1 MRLMVSL
8 FLKLPLL
15 AVIAGLAG
23 HASFFRYPEVDSLF
37 RFIYAPAQVAAC
49 CGAVALSLVLVLF
62 TRRAPGPLKRVAFP
76 LGLVVLAVV
85 LGLLKRDLDLDLLP
99 TFAADKLSYDLSGK
113 VAIVTGANSGVVRTR

>member
-1 MRLMVSL
+1 MVSL

-62 TRRAPGPLKRVAFP
+62 PLGPLKRVAFP

-99 TFAADKLSYDLSGK
+99 PFAADKLSYDLSGK